1 MFSHDQRKTAIQRL
15 IQNGFNYTKT
25 ILELGYPKSTMALRN
40 WYKEFRSTGE
50 LHQKNDTERK
60 YSKEER
66 DAAVSYDLEN
76 GHISTY
82 PIQSSIRST

>member
-1 MFSHDQRKTAIQRL
+1 MFSYDQRMAAIQHL
-15 IQNGFNYTKT
+15 IQNGFNYTRT
-25 ILELGYPKSTMALRN
+25 ILELGYPKSTVALRN
-40 WYKEFRSTGE
+40 WYNEYRSTGE

-66 DAAVSYDLEN
+66 DAAVSYYLEN

-82 PIQSSIRST
+82 PIQSSKRST